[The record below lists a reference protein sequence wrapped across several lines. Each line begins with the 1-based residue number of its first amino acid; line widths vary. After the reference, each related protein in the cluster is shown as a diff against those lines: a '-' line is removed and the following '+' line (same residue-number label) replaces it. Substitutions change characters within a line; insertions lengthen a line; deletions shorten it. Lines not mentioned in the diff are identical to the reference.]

1 MIWTLDVR
9 RSRCSASHSEVYD
22 ALQVLG
28 LGSCALKL
36 DDLMSTIERYGK
48 YDFLDKDPPWLVVEE
63 IPVCQF
69 AGRSNCLG
77 KSVGN
82 LLARRTG
89 CWFCQLLSFLE
100 NYNKRPWLPGY
111 LQPGAILPCIEV
123 SGLKKGV
130 IQSPLGPLGFPEKNA
145 SCDLWHYAECAF
157 PCCLLAL
164 EVRWCLGSHWHSN
177 GSREAMPAKPISS
190 TVPKIFLRFMIFKGF
205 LTISNPAFTLTWKA
219 YNQFLPHFDLPLG
232 SMLWGFLHLT
242 TVCPV

>member
-1 MIWTLDVR
+1 MQNRNDSTWISWKEAIPIKFWDTTNWLTWNRPRGWFFDDLNAWMSGEADVLPQIL
-9 RSRCSASHSEVYD
+9 RSMMLCRCRVD
-22 ALQVLG
+22 PVLW
-28 LGSCALKL
+28 S
-36 DDLMSTIERYGK
+36 LMSTIERYGK
-48 YDFLDKDPPWLVVEE
+48 YDFLDKDHVELVVEE

-100 NYNKRPWLPGY
+100 NYKKAPLTSRLSPAWGDTTLY
-111 LQPGAILPCIEV
+111 WSQW
-123 SGLKKGV
+123 LKKGGDSES
-130 IQSPLGPLGFPEKNA
+130 IGLSGKKMP
-145 SCDLWHYAECAF
+145 SCDLWHHAECAF

-190 TVPKIFLRFMIFKGF
+190 TVTKIFLRFMFFKGF
-205 LTISNPAFTLTWKA
+205 LTI
-219 YNQFLPHFDLPLG
+219 
-232 SMLWGFLHLT
+232 
-242 TVCPV
+242 